1 MVYEGVG
8 NIKEVVSEDRKTYE
22 ATESVCKVNG
32 RTLLAITCWQT
43 NQIYYL

>member
-22 ATESVCKVNG
+22 PTESICKG
-32 RTLLAITCWQT
+32 ED
-43 NQIYYL
+43 